1 MLQSMTGFG
10 KSTTEIPNKKIVVE
24 IKSLNGKQLDIN
36 SKIPTAYREKEVEM
50 RTMLSQTI
58 ERGKV
63 DFLVSVEQSDASGAS
78 KINPYVIQA
87 YYNQIRETV
96 QQMDITFPEN
106 WLSVVLRLPEAV
118 RTEIVDLDE
127 YEWKLLHRTVKEALN
142 HLVAFRTQ
150 EGKMIEEV
158 LQTKIEAIA
167 ELLSQIDQYDAERTV
182 KIKQRMEESLRKLD
196 VVSYDEN
203 RFEQEMIYYIERLD
217 ISEEKARL
225 DNHLKYFLTT
235 MRTEHSQGRKLGFI
249 AQEMGREINT
259 LGSKSNHAEM
269 QKLVVRMKDEL
280 EQIKEQ
286 VLNIL

>member
-182 KIKQRMEESLRKLD
+182 KIKQRMEESLRKLE

-235 MRTEHSQGRKLGFI
+235 MHTEHSQGRKLGFI